1 MVVPAEEEP
10 TEAAVTEPIIE
21 PMPVDP
27 VADPQPE
34 VQPEQPIQVTIS
46 ETTYFVKKGDTLYS
60 IARKFGVAVE
70 PIYQINNLN
79 AQSKLEIGR
88 EIRVPIPK
96 EHLYTVKPGD
106 TAWRIS
112 KRYGMTVEILCE
124 INNLNDPS
132 KLSVGQVLILS
143 CPVTDI
149 KDERF

>member
-1 MVVPAEEEP
+1 M
-10 TEAAVTEPIIE
+10 
-21 PMPVDP
+21 
-27 VADPQPE
+27 
-34 VQPEQPIQVTIS
+34 
-46 ETTYFVKKGDTLYS
+46 
-60 IARKFGVAVE
+60 
-70 PIYQINNLN
+70 
-79 AQSKLEIGR
+79 EIGR